1 MHQILDII
9 LQQLCYDKISFI
21 VSVPELLLPSVRSV
35 TRSGPGFAQDRC
47 STVLVGRRLAS
58 VSGVFGITKEVEKF
72 LVRWVVVLRIEVEA
86 VQVDRI
92 LRGIILE
99 AIAAKPFWPQMLVP
113 KLVPMGNL

>member
-72 LVRWVVVLRIEVEA
+72 LVRRVV